1 MEKQEREIQFKFINN
16 RKRGLTVE
24 FSIRNATDEDF
35 DRIYPLFEQL
45 WPNKELNRA
54 ELNKVFNRGVA
65 SQTDILFCAVLDD
78 TVIGFCAY
86 AIVNNLWQEG
96 YISYIYA
103 MVVDE
108 EQRGKGYGTKL
119 MKEAIAKSIKQGVKR
134 VELDSGFQREKAHEF
149 YLKLGFEK
157 RAYLFSYIL

>member
-1 MEKQEREIQFKFINN
+1 MEFLIK
-16 RKRGLTVE
+16 
-24 FSIRNATDEDF
+24 NATNEDF
-35 DRIYPLFEQL
+35 DNVYSLFEQL
-45 WPNKELNRA
+45 WPNKKINMA
-54 ELNKVFNRGVA
+54 ELKKVFSRGIV
-65 SQTDILFCAVLDD
+65 SKTDELFCAVLDG
-78 TVIGFCAY
+78 TIIGFCAY

-108 EQRGKGYGTKL
+108 KQRGKGYGTQL
-119 MKEAIAKSIKQGVKR
+119 INEVIARSKKQGMKR

-149 YLKLGFEK
+149 YQKLGFEK